1 MALSDVEI
9 WMELQAGALIID
21 PAPDATTVNAA
32 SVDLHLDRVVQV
44 YRPNPGGLKLD
55 LRDANATAM
64 LAYATDR
71 IDITTR
77 EYVLKHGE
85 FAIGFTRETIGLPV
99 HLLAR
104 VEGSQLISTLRNLH
118 PQHGADD
125 SARVPGADRAGTDK
139 RRPDRLTTHRGTD
152 HLPTHPRDIGQA
164 RCQAVRRPVPVI
176 LIGAVTG
183 AQPRAAALHRWQ
195 QPLPA
200 QIAPLSRRAA
210 IWSQV

>member
-85 FAIGFTRETIGLPV
+85 FAIGFTRETIGLPA

-104 VEGSQLISTLRNLH
+104 VEGRSSFARFGISIHNTAPTIQPGFQGQIALELTNVGPIDLQLTEGLIICQLILETLGR
-118 PQHGADD
+118 PA
-125 SARVPGADRAGTDK
+125 AKPYAG
-139 RRPDRLTTHRGTD
+139 
-152 HLPTHPRDIGQA
+152 QF
-164 RCQAVRRPVPVI
+164 Q
-176 LIGAVTG
+176 
-183 AQPRAAALHRWQ
+183 
-195 QPLPA
+195 
-200 QIAPLSRRAA
+200 S
-210 IWSQV
+210 S